1 MPLRPLFRRGRYAR
15 SSRHEWRPRTPP
27 LTPLSGQD
35 RPPIPSPELAK
46 DPSDP
51 MARLLASS
59 PPRLNLGR
67 ISDGRLR
74 TDKANRVCRGDE
86 ATRSPTPSQTAERA
100 VVRLPA
106 SKGIA
111 CDAAPALGEGR
122 EPTGDAV
129 SVVETAASGVRL
141 HVAEEVEVS
150 VARRVRA
157 SPIES
162 AVQAGVDAKGRG
174 DSAAGLGAGAA
185 ETARSVRRRS
195 CTAASTLEPRKLSS
209 APPESPSTSASTRM
223 PLAPR

>member
-1 MPLRPLFRRGRYAR
+1 MA
-15 SSRHEWRPRTPP
+15 SRTP
-27 LTPLSGQD
+27 
-35 RPPIPSPELAK
+35 
-46 DPSDP
+46 
-51 MARLLASS
+51 
-59 PPRLNLGR
+59 
-67 ISDGRLR
+67 RLR
-74 TDKANRVCRGDE
+74 TDKANRLRRGDE
-86 ATRSPTPSQTAERA
+86 ATSSPTPSQTTERA
-100 VVRLPA
+100 VVGLPA
-106 SKGIA
+106 AERIA
-111 CDAAPALGEGR
+111 SDTAPPLGEGR

-129 SVVETAASGVRL
+129 GVVEPAAGGVRL

-162 AVQAGVDAKGRG
+162 AAQAGVDAKGRG

-209 APPESPSTSASTRM
+209 APPGSPSTSASTRM